1 MPSTDFN
8 FNWIERHMGEVKHS
22 VASSATET
30 FRLPSVMDRPCNILS
45 LPLSSTAS
53 LLVAETCTVDGQI
66 HDLKRKLSGVY
77 SFSFLRFLEKG
88 DR

>member
-1 MPSTDFN
+1 MSSTDFN
-8 FNWIERHMGEVKHS
+8 FNWIARHMGKVKHS
-22 VASSATET
+22 MASSATET
-30 FRLPSVMDRPCNILS
+30 SRLRAVMDRPCNILS

-53 LLVAETCTVDGQI
+53 QVVAETCTVDGQI

-88 DR
+88 D